1 MNARCVSMVPKV
13 IHAWFVVMLF
23 DPVADQQ
30 PLVSLIR
37 IQPVGD
43 ALVVALCCKSRK
55 ITLAAWA
62 QCTWIK
68 VVQIPSRI
76 NGVTWGDAGIRR
88 SLKLILILPLVVF
101 ARRLLL
107 LPTVH

>member
-68 VVQIPSRI
+68 VVQIPI
-76 NGVTWGDAGIRR
+76 ANQWGHVG
-88 SLKLILILPLVVF
+88 
-101 ARRLLL
+101 
-107 LPTVH
+107 

>member
-37 IQPVGD
+37 IQTVGD

-68 VVQIPSRI
+68 VVQIHIANQWGHVGSR
-76 NGVTWGDAGIRR
+76 GVMRALGG
-88 SLKLILILPLVVF
+88 
-101 ARRLLL
+101 
-107 LPTVH
+107 H

>member
-43 ALVVALCCKSRK
+43 ALVVALCCKSRQ
-55 ITLAAWA
+55 IAFAVWA
-62 QCTWIK
+62 QGAWIK
-68 VVQIPSRI
+68 VVQNPIADQ
-76 NGVTWGDAGIRR
+76 WGHVG
-88 SLKLILILPLVVF
+88 
-101 ARRLLL
+101 
-107 LPTVH
+107 

>member
-1 MNARCVSMVPKV
+1 MNARCVSMVPKI

-37 IQPVGD
+37 IQTVGD

-62 QCTWIK
+62 QCTWIE

-76 NGVTWGDAGIRR
+76 NGVTWGHVG
-88 SLKLILILPLVVF
+88 
-101 ARRLLL
+101 
-107 LPTVH
+107 